1 MIRRCRHRIQLA
13 RERERMLLA
22 WAYRYYGIL
31 RLDGDGRDGRG
42 RRPHAPH
49 GA

>member
-1 MIRRCRHRIQLA
+1 MIRRA
-13 RERERMLLA
+13 RLRVRAAAQRERMLIA